1 MKTIKIF
8 FVVVLILVF
17 GNSIYAQ
24 DLPFS
29 ITANAGIN
37 VSDMDI
43 QHLRTNPK
51 VGYNFNV
58 TFEYNL
64 PKKFFLQTGIEFT
77 RKGAKVHDEKI
88 ADFSNDGKTDILI
101 TNGKYDTRYLT
112 MPLMGG
118 YRLPL
123 SNKLRMNLSLGPYF
137 GCGVGGKTELYE
149 ALLGGYEEKS
159 ATAISLDGDIPNY
172 TISTHVKSFKILRR
186 FDMGIK
192 GNVGIE
198 YYRCLLNI
206 GYEYGF
212 IDQYKADEISSYN
225 MNLIVTVGFR
235 IF

>member
-64 PKKFFLQTGIEFT
+64 PKKFFLQTGVELSN
-77 RKGAKVHDEKI
+77 KGSKI
-88 ADFSNDGKTDILI
+88 KDSGVGDINRDQYEEVWQEEGKFNTV
-101 TNGKYDTRYLT
+101 YFVV
-112 MPLMGG
+112 PLMGG
-118 YRLPL
+118 YRLPV
-123 SNKLRMNLSLGPYF
+123 SDKIRMNLSLGPYF
-137 GCGVGGKTELYE
+137 GYGIGGKTRDVFVSVRMPS
-149 ALLGGYEEKS
+149 EE
-159 ATAISLDGDIPNY
+159 TPWINNY
-172 TISTHVKSFKILRR
+172 QTSIIDTKSFDILRR

-212 IDQYKADEISSYN
+212 IDQFKVDEISSYN
-225 MNLIVTVGFR
+225 MNLILTLGFR